1 MATATKRKFISG
13 VSVICA
19 VMLIVGIFPMV
30 TDSGNKAEATDTGEY
45 YYAPVKLYDY
55 YYDTDNGKSY
65 TYDHD
70 NAVSDNQ
77 RINGATGGNTYLA
90 GNRWRTQLQV
100 PYEMLNREIS
110 DYYSEK
116 SIEWDKHALYFGN
129 FYGTD
134 EENIASERQKTY
146 NGNIETTYDVA
157 YKNFF
162 LNSNN
167 APSVNNGRV
176 AVQGLVDSTLSGG
189 TSNGTVTQN
198 GVALPQFNDSFVSN
212 SEYADV
218 YSISNG
224 FPFNIV
230 REDGSGLVTYSYD
243 SLTDG
248 NRYYQA
254 SSSGSKTGTIEVQ
267 KAENGHGRSSMNFVT
282 VGEMS
287 ANDETG
293 FYPFNGNQS
302 IGSSYNGREGV
313 DYGFGMRLDIP
324 FNLTKD
330 GTLTGKDGSKKDI
343 VFNFSGDDD
352 IWVFLDGKLVLDMGG
367 DHGRVTGSINFNV
380 DKDSV
385 YIDNVTSSFTDK
397 RRVQAGSKTSY
408 NAKLSDSF
416 SGAYTRGREY
426 DMYKTHTMTVF
437 YMERGMFESNLRVNF
452 NFQPLKNTF
461 TIEEKTLFDGVNA
474 GLLADTVKVSE
485 EDVFRYHVQNKGTPS
500 SGVVGSDFLYPS
512 TNTQIIRNNTTN
524 IGNEERS
531 GIANKAVLNK
541 GDSSTPVADNK
552 FYLDTSQM
560 LPNGGANTY
569 WNDGAKIFAYV
580 YNDNNQSEFIEMTK
594 VSGSDHLFSI
604 DLTGKSQYTN
614 VIFLRCDTS
623 ADASMGSNL
632 WNRVQNGNRTPA
644 DGKTGWSL
652 TGDNNTVKIT
662 GWSDSA
668 VWGENHSVAGSGT
681 NSNFEPS
688 NPDYFNNVANVTY
701 KLTDPYA
708 TKTDGSSLSDT
719 ETPFTENTDSN
730 GNIDLMYGQSAF
742 FDGQFRE
749 NGRMKVIQED
759 TLSRPNYGSEVT
771 FSVGDRATAEYYDTT
786 VRVVD
791 AKNQEVLS
799 KDIYNFN
806 EFNRTGEYDY
816 KNNDDTVP
824 VAMTETY
831 VNTVK
836 TGSLKITKSLDP
848 DESSSHSF
856 QFRLE
861 LTEIFGK
868 EDVDAS
874 NYANIDTNRGK
885 ILNSSGEFTLN
896 SGESIEI
903 KGIPVNTKYKITE
916 SSDDTFSMSSKSTVM
931 EGTIVANR
939 EQSTTVLND
948 EEAVNTR
955 NVGTL
960 TLAKEVQAED
970 PSEVLSDED
979 LNRAY
984 EFEVTLQMPSGVI
997 FSNYANKIGGS
1008 WSGSGSVWKSVF
1020 SVKQGEN
1027 IELKNIPYETIYTVT
1042 EKFSDTGWTKSG
1054 EVSNIT
1060 LNRSNSD
1067 PTVTITNTKKPEEK
1081 TEYTVYKSWLK
1092 DINGN
1097 VSPYTPNDG
1106 ENITISLTD
1115 GTSEVGQYTI
1125 TFEASG
1131 GLSVSPSDN
1140 VTAGYERD
1148 NWKITFT
1155 ELPKND
1161 ASGRQIEYSVKE
1173 IMVNGERDNDPTD
1186 SEDKIGRF
1194 VVTYNQSGNITT
1206 ITNTY
1211 TNVPLVM
1218 PQSGGTGREDD
1229 GFDYVLLGT
1238 GAVMFSALAFFL
1250 IIKRRRTQY

>member
-45 YYAPVKLYDY
+45 YYAPAKLYDY
-55 YYDTDNGKSY
+55 YYDTDNGKSFDY
-65 TYDHD
+65 TKDHEIYDTE
-70 NAVSDNQ
+70 Q
-77 RINGATGGNTYLA
+77 MINGQKNGNVYKG

-100 PYEMLNREIS
+100 PYEMFNREIS
-110 DYYSEK
+110 KYYSDNG
-116 SIEWDKHALYFGN
+116 IAWNKHALYFGN

-134 EENIASERQKTY
+134 EENADNERHRTY
-146 NGNIETTYDVA
+146 DANGNYAWYSDV
-157 YKNFF
+157 YNNFF

-198 GVALPQFNDSFVSN
+198 GVALPQFNDTFVSN
-212 SEYADV
+212 SRYADV
-218 YSISNG
+218 YRVGNG
-224 FPFNIV
+224 FPFNVI
-230 REDGSGLVTYSYD
+230 REDSSGLISYSYD

-248 NRYYQA
+248 NRYY
-254 SSSGSKTGTIEVQ
+254 SSGNIYVQ
-267 KAENGHGRSSMNFVT
+267 KAENGHDRSSKNFVT

-302 IGSSYNGREGV
+302 IGSSYNGREGIN
-313 DYGFGMRLDIP
+313 YGFGMRLDIP

-343 VFNFSGDDD
+343 IFNFSGDDD

-385 YIDNVTSSFTDK
+385 HIDNVTSSFTDK

-452 NFQPLKNTF
+452 NFQPLKNTL
-461 TIEEKTLFDGVNA
+461 TIEEKTLFDNVNA

-485 EDVFRYHVQNKGTPS
+485 EDVFRYNVQNKGTPS

-531 GIANKAVLNK
+531 GIENKAILNK

-552 FYLDTSQM
+552 FYLDTSKM
-560 LPNGGANTY
+560 LPGGGANTY
-569 WNDGAKIFAYV
+569 WDDNAKLIAYV
-580 YNDNNQSEFIEMTK
+580 YGGGSSEFINMNK
-594 VSGSDHLFSI
+594 VSGKDHLYSI

-614 VIFLRCDTS
+614 VIFLRCDTG
-623 ADASMGSNL
+623 ANASMGSSL
-632 WNRVQNGNRTPA
+632 WSRVQDNGNNRTPA
-644 DGKTGWSL
+644 DGSGGWSL
-652 TGDNNTVKIT
+652 KSEKNTVKIT
-662 GWSDSA
+662 NWSNSA
-668 VWGENHSVAGSGT
+668 EWGSNNSSAGSGT

-701 KLTDPYA
+701 ELTDPYA
-708 TKTDGSSLSDT
+708 TKVNGTALSDA
-719 ETPFTENTDSN
+719 ETPFTRNTDSN

-749 NGRMKVIQED
+749 DGKMRVTQSN
-759 TLSRPNYGSEVT
+759 TLSTPNYGDEVT

-791 AKNQEVLS
+791 AKNEEVLS
-799 KDIYNFN
+799 KDINNFN

-816 KNNDDTVP
+816 KNNDGTVP
-824 VAMTETY
+824 VGMTETY

-836 TGSLKITKSLDP
+836 TGSLKISKSLNP
-848 DESSSHSF
+848 AESVSQSF
-856 QFRLE
+856 RFQLE

-868 EDVDAS
+868 NGVSAS
-874 NYANIDTNRGK
+874 SYANIDTSKGK
-885 ILNSSGEFTLN
+885 VLNNTGIFTLN
-896 SGESIEI
+896 AGESIEI
-903 KGIPVNTKYKITE
+903 KGIPVNTKYEITE
-916 SSDDTFSMSSKSTVM
+916 LSDDTFSLHSSSTLM
-931 EGTIVANR
+931 EGRIIANR
-939 EQSTTVLND
+939 EQSTTVLNN

-960 TLAKEVQAED
+960 TLVKEVQAED
-970 PSEVLSDED
+970 PSEILSDED
-979 LNRAY
+979 LNKAY

-1020 SVKQGEN
+1020 SVKQGED

-1054 EVSNIT
+1054 EVSNVT
-1060 LNRSNSD
+1060 LNRNNSD

-1092 DINGN
+1092 DIDGN
-1097 VSPYTPNDG
+1097 ITAYAVQGG
-1106 ENITISLTD
+1106 ENITLSLTD

-1125 TFEASG
+1125 TFETSG
-1131 GLSVSPSDN
+1131 RLSVSPSDN
-1140 VTAGYERD
+1140 VTVGYERD

-1155 ELPKND
+1155 DLPKND
-1161 ASGRQIEYSVKE
+1161 VSGQEIAYSVKE
-1173 IMVNGERDNDPTD
+1173 IMVNGERDSDPTD
-1186 SEDKIGRF
+1186 NEDKIGRF
-1194 VVTYNQSGNITT
+1194 VVTYNQFGNITT

-1229 GFDYVLLGT
+1229 SFDYVLLGT